1 MLECEQTVV
10 LYSTV
15 FFTSIEESYMSKVSS
30 RDYLSELERDD
41 HQGERQGDGLDSES
55 LGIEGE
61 EGEAERA
68 ARAAPGPHRRAD
80 GHVLG
85 SAASRL
91 KPLTPAQLKFAQGVI
106 AGQTLRQAYKDAY
119 PGDNTN
125 DQAIS
130 ASAWR
135 LSKRP
140 KVAAML
146 EEAWGQTVEVLAD
159 DLAATRRWVMRQL
172 VAHSREDKQEG
183 SRLKAL
189 ELLGKASGVFT
200 QATVSAPEAVTADQ
214 LKRELSGHLKLLD
227 NVKPIKTGTDK
238 GGI

>member
-1 MLECEQTVV
+1 
-10 LYSTV
+10 
-15 FFTSIEESYMSKVSS
+15 MSKVSS

-41 HQGERQGDGLDSES
+41 SPGESEGERQGNEGLDSERLDS
-55 LGIEGE
+55 
-61 EGEAERA
+61 EAERA
-68 ARAAPGPHRRAD
+68 ARAAPSPHRRAD
-80 GHVLG
+80 GQILG

-119 PGDNTN
+119 PGDNTS

-140 KVAAML
+140 KVAQML
-146 EEAWGQTVEVLAD
+146 EDAWGQTVEVLAD

-227 NVKPIKTGTDK
+227 NVKPIKTGTDN
-238 GGI
+238 G

>member
-41 HQGERQGDGLDSES
+41 CQGESLGDVPGSESLDSEAES
-55 LGIEGE
+55 
-61 EGEAERA
+61 EAERA
-68 ARAAPGPHRRAD
+68 ARSAPSPHRRQD

-119 PGDNTN
+119 PGDNTS

-140 KVAAML
+140 KVAQML

-238 GGI
+238 V

>member
-1 MLECEQTVV
+1 MLECEQTVG
-10 LYSTV
+10 LYSTA
-15 FFTSIEESYMSKVSS
+15 FFTRIEESYMSKVSS

-41 HQGERQGDGLDSES
+41 AAPDTAASEDLDSEAEIS
-55 LGIEGE
+55 
-61 EGEAERA
+61 EAEQA
-68 ARAAPGPHRRAD
+68 ARAAPGPRQRQD
-80 GHVLG
+80 GQPLG

-91 KPLTPAQLKFAQGVI
+91 KPLTAAQLMFCQGVI

-119 PGDNTN
+119 PNDTTS

-140 KVAAML
+140 KVARML

-172 VAHSREDKQEG
+172 VTHSRDDKQEG

-200 QATVSAPEAVTADQ
+200 QATVITPEAVTADQ
-214 LKRELSGHLKLLD
+214 LKQQLSGHLKLLD
-227 NVKPIKTGTDK
+227 NVKPLKANQG
-238 GGI
+238 

>member
-1 MLECEQTVV
+1 MIK
-10 LYSTV
+10 SGN
-15 FFTSIEESYMSKVSS
+15 
-30 RDYLSELERDD
+30 RDYLSELEGLEGQDD
-41 HQGERQGDGLDSES
+41 DDG
-55 LGIEGE
+55 LGIEQDE
-61 EGEAERA
+61 SEA
-68 ARAAPGPHRRAD
+68 ARSARSAPPPHRRQD
-80 GHVLG
+80 GQVLG

-91 KPLTPAQLKFAQGVI
+91 KPLTPAQLMFAQGVI

-119 PGDNTN
+119 PGDNTS

-146 EEAWGQTVEVLAD
+146 EAAWGQTAEVLSS
-159 DLAATRRWVMRQL
+159 DLAATRLWVMRQL

-200 QATVSAPEAVTADQ
+200 QATVIAPEAVTADQ
-214 LKRELSGHLKLLD
+214 LKKELSGHLKLLD

-238 GGI
+238 G

>member
-1 MLECEQTVV
+1 MLECEQTVG

-15 FFTSIEESYMSKVSS
+15 FFTRIEESYMSKVSS

-41 HQGERQGDGLDSES
+41 AAPDTAASECQDD
-55 LGIEGE
+55 
-61 EGEAERA
+61 EAEISEAEQA
-68 ARAAPGPHRRAD
+68 ARSAPGPRQRQD
-80 GHVLG
+80 GQPLG

-91 KPLTPAQLKFAQGVI
+91 KPLTAAQLMFCQGVI

-119 PGDNTN
+119 PNDTTS

-140 KVAAML
+140 KVARML

-172 VAHSREDKQEG
+172 VAHSRDDKQEG

-200 QATVSAPEAVTADQ
+200 QTTVITPEAVTADQ
-214 LKRELSGHLKLLD
+214 LKQQLSGHLKLLD
-227 NVKPIKTGTDK
+227 NVKPLKAGQ
-238 GGI
+238 G